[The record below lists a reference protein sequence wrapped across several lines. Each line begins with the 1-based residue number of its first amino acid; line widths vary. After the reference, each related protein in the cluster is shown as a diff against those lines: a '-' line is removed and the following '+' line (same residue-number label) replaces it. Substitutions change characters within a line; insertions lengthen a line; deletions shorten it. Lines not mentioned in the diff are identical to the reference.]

1 MTRLYARF
9 RIPRKHWKDSNQ
21 RDYYMLS
28 ALKTAWIVDYA
39 ENIWREA
46 MLNQFSMQPL
56 EPDEDMITALMNAKP
71 AKQYDDSQAR
81 ESLELKQS
89 RLEALQTQFDEWI
102 ERHGDEHDRLHRKK
116 HKTDDELNEYN
127 TLHDERMELR
137 ERIKRQSKEI
147 TAQKAE
153 LNKITSKNQREI
165 DKTHRRCL
173 LKARKTLNTDNRLFN
188 EPVRFHVRVHN
199 VTKHLY
205 DAPNAYPTVKPLQD
219 AGTNIGIIWE
229 DDNNTCIPITTFHG
243 GGMLEKDNYVIDV
256 IAETLDEPLMD
267 DPFNGFENHIDDN
280 E

>member
-21 RDYYMLS
+21 RDDYMLS

-46 MLNQFSMQPL
+46 MLDQFSMQPL

-71 AKQYDDSQAR
+71 AKQDDDSQAR
-81 ESLELKQS
+81 ELLKLKQS

-102 ERHGDEHDRLHRKK
+102 EQHGDEHDRLHRKK

-127 TLHDERMELR
+127 ALHDERMELR

-153 LNKITSKNQREI
+153 LNKIASKNQREI

-188 EPVRFHVRVHN
+188 EPVRFHVRIHN

-256 IAETLDEPLMD
+256 IAETFDEPLMD

>member
-1 MTRLYARF
+1 
-9 RIPRKHWKDSNQ
+9 
-21 RDYYMLS
+21 MLS

-71 AKQYDDSQAR
+71 AKQDDDSQAR

-102 ERHGDEHDRLHRKK
+102 EQHGDEHDRLHRKK

-127 TLHDERMELR
+127 ALHDERMELR

-243 GGMLEKDNYVIDV
+243 VGMLEKDNYVIDV

>member
-1 MTRLYARF
+1 
-9 RIPRKHWKDSNQ
+9 
-21 RDYYMLS
+21 MLS

-46 MLNQFSMQPL
+46 MLNQFSMQSL
-56 EPDEDMITALMNAKP
+56 EPDEDMITALLNAKP
-71 AKQYDDSQAR
+71 AKQDDDSQAR

-102 ERHGDEHDRLHRKK
+102 EQHGNEHDRLQRKK
-116 HKTDDELNEYN
+116 HRTDDELNEYN
-127 TLHDERMELR
+127 ALHDERMELR

-147 TAQKAE
+147 TVQKTE

-165 DKTHRRCL
+165 DKTRRRCL
-173 LKARKTLNTDNRLFN
+173 LKARKTLNADNRLFN